1 MAFGIG
7 IGSVGG
13 FISAMLIFA
22 FAATLRAAYPPWD
35 HGWPAVL
42 EIVVMAL
49 VAATALLTPVRNP
62 ESTEARER
70 SDTPHSLHSRYLWAA
85 SSSTSYTS
93 AAYTPRSVVPSVETA
108 PPQRTTNAPH

>member
-62 ESTEARER
+62 ESTESARALGYAAFATLALFVGGEFLDVIHVGGVHTPFRR
-70 SDTPHSLHSRYLWAA
+70 SFR
-85 SSSTSYTS
+85 
-93 AAYTPRSVVPSVETA
+93 
-108 PPQRTTNAPH
+108 